1 MRTQK
6 TSITRSVP
14 PECAKAID
22 DYLGYRKTS
31 GEKITDDNAP
41 VIRERFD
48 RMDIEN
54 TAKKK
59 PEPVA
64 TRGISEILYI
74 LLTKSGLT
82 QVTHSMELQHLKK
95 GSERKAVKRAH
106 GYRKFFNTNLIRAKV
121 NIAIKELL
129 LGLIA
134 KKLISLGISIQLP
147 LL

>member
-1 MRTQK
+1 
-6 TSITRSVP
+6 
-14 PECAKAID
+14 
-22 DYLGYRKTS
+22 
-31 GEKITDDNAP
+31 
-41 VIRERFD
+41 
-48 RMDIEN
+48 MDIEN

-59 PEPVA
+59 PEPVT

-134 KKLISLGISIQLP
+134 KNLISLGISIQL
-147 LL
+147 LLIFLSLIEFYV

>member
-1 MRTQK
+1 
-6 TSITRSVP
+6 
-14 PECAKAID
+14 
-22 DYLGYRKTS
+22 
-31 GEKITDDNAP
+31 
-41 VIRERFD
+41 
-48 RMDIEN
+48 MDIEN

-106 GYRKFFNTNLIRAKV
+106 GCRKFFNTNLIRAKV

-134 KKLISLGISIQLP
+134 KNLISLGISIQL
-147 LL
+147 LLIFLSLIEFYV